1 MAILFAVVLT
11 FARASQDREITALRA
26 AGVSAR
32 VPMVAALLVGLT
44 ASLATGYAT
53 HYLIPWA
60 HFHKFRVISDAI
72 RGLYM
77 QTEMSGD
84 RMSFEGFQMTW
95 DHRDDQGHFH
105 EVVARINRGAGGD
118 TLRARQPM
126 SGVFYADEAWL
137 TMTDSGETLGL
148 TFADM
153 WSLTQGSVGRI
164 TLSVDLR
171 ALSDDT
177 RRNESD
183 KDLPSDQLLGEV
195 ERGVHQNAHGAE
207 FTVFL
212 RSTFALLPALFGPIG
227 FCIGVLARNRGRMTA
242 LLMAMVPLAFFHAC
256 VVLSRELVQLI
267 DVPLF
272 GLLPAVAL
280 ALLGIPFCWRFLR
293 V

>member
-11 FARASQDREITALRA
+11 FARASQDREVTALRA

-44 ASLATGYAT
+44 ASLATCYAT
-53 HYLIPWA
+53 HYWIPWA
-60 HFHKFRVISDAI
+60 HFHKYRVISDAI
-72 RGLYM
+72 RGFYL

-95 DHRDDQGHFH
+95 ERRDEQGHFR
-105 EVVARINRGAGGD
+105 EVVARINRGEGD
-118 TLRARQPM
+118 ALLTRQ

-137 TMTDSGETLGL
+137 TMADNGETLGL
-148 TFADM
+148 TFANM
-153 WSLTQGSVGRI
+153 WSLTQGSVGLI
-164 TLSVDLR
+164 TLRVDLR
-171 ALSDDT
+171 ALSDET
-177 RRNESD
+177 RRDEGD

-195 ERGVHQNAHGAE
+195 ERGVHDNPHGAS
-207 FTVFL
+207 FTVFQ
-212 RSTFALLPALFGPIG
+212 RANFALLPALFGPIG

-256 VVLSRELVQLI
+256 VVLSRELTQIV
-267 DVPLF
+267 DMPLL
-272 GLLPAVAL
+272 GLLPALAL
-280 ALLGIPFCWRFLR
+280 AVLAAPFCWRFLR